1 MPCNADIEGANVL
14 IRAPPDAALAR
25 CAGGLI
31 DHARFFTPFWL
42 QRLKCLGLERHNARC
57 KIERLLRLSAARK
70 IAIEIGS
77 RKRNNQGPLRMLAAE
92 LADSRITSARV
103 QGNQK
108 VVSFPAISLHQS
120 DPVAQ
125 AFKNLCPA
133 QRRNPVSIKR
143 PRRRWSHNPDFHGL
157 SQANESPTIRKGR
170 RIRCHGGV
178 PTAEATEIKNRR
190 RGATCSQV
198 SG

>member
-57 KIERLLRLSAARK
+57 KIE
-70 IAIEIGS
+70 IEIGS

-157 SQANESPTIRKGR
+157 SQANAGPLPPR
-170 RIRCHGGV
+170 
-178 PTAEATEIKNRR
+178 
-190 RGATCSQV
+190 
-198 SG
+198 